1 MSPIITA
8 ILLAL
13 TAMLANGEY
22 FLGSSM
28 LSRPLVTCTIA
39 GIIMG
44 NVHAG
49 IVMGATLELAFIGSF
64 SIGASIPPEIISGS
78 ILGTAFAIGAG
89 KSTAVALTLG
99 IPIASLVLIIKNLC
113 FIFILPFFVHKAD
126 QYAAEGD
133 DKGVGRMNLLG
144 GFFSVNLP
152 IGLIVG
158 ISYVLGSP
166 MIKAFLGIIPKFV
179 INGLGIATGLLPAY
193 GFALLLKLMI
203 NKRNV
208 VFFVLGFALAV
219 YLKVPVTGVAIFGG
233 CLALILTGYAAFKA
247 HGEPTAATAGPAPE
261 RNSTNSSDKNGGI
274 DYEDEEF

>member
-1 MSPIITA
+1 MSPVITA

-39 GIIMG
+39 GLIMG
-44 NVHAG
+44 NMTAG
-49 IVMGATLELAFIGSF
+49 IIMGATLELAFIGSF

-99 IPIASLVLIIKNLC
+99 IPIASLVLVIKNLC
-113 FIFILPFFVHKAD
+113 FIFVLPYFVHKAD
-126 QYAAEGD
+126 HYATEAN
-133 DKGVGRMNLLG
+133 DKGLDRMNILG
-144 GFFSVNLP
+144 GFFSINLP

-158 ISYVLGSP
+158 ISFLLGSP
-166 MIKAFLGIIPKFV
+166 MIKAFLAIIPKFV

-193 GFALLLKLMI
+193 GFALLMKLMI
-203 NKRNV
+203 NKNNA
-208 VFFVLGFALAV
+208 VFFILGFALAV
-219 YLKVPVTGVAIFGG
+219 YLKVPVTGVAIFGA
-233 CLALILTGYAAFKA
+233 CLALILTGYSAFK
-247 HGEPTAATAGPAPE
+247 GQNG
-261 RNSTNSSDKNGGI
+261 SVKNLV
-274 DYEDEEF
+274 